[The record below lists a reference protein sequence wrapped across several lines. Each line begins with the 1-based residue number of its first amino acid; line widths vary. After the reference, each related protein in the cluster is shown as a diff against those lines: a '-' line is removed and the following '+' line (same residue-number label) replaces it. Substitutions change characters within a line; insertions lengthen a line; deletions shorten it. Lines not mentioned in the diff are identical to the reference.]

1 MAEVVSLQLEE
12 DQSGEEAMMQDFV
25 RLHMMSM
32 LQPFAERVQVIQEHV
47 KLLQDAQHQ
56 SLGQVKH
63 LEGCSAAQSEELQ
76 KLSEEVQRHKEQLE
90 AQQLELATVKKERNR
105 LEGNHEITKASV
117 AKAREMAEE
126 LAELVEKLREQQKG
140 SMEKLELC
148 HTEWQELD
156 KRLVER
162 FDTRLDKQGRVC
174 KELQLDEA
182 IGMCWAG
189 MGWNEKQLELQKL
202 LQQAKSSGDRACLCC
217 VGTHQFSGA
226 PGKRNHLSLSLEAL
240 KEGLETSSR
249 GHQAA
254 AHELREELEGLKEEL
269 LQRSKAWAD
278 TNREAWS
285 LVLGFVFATCDW
297 PAGEAEKV
305 IRDYLY
311 RAKSHATW
319 VIPSFDFDE
328 YFHLNSGNIFPDGKI
343 PQDYLRHEAHL
354 QERLGQPDTVEDLDP
369 VGVVNH
375 YRVPDRD
382 PLAQTFDDKLVA
394 DAHLQ
399 ERLGQPDTVEA
410 LPKYVYNVH
419 LANDAW
425 WHWLKD
431 FDPKTKRSSVIPMTP
446 DMMATVVSS
455 VPTEHISLNE
465 SIGYVHHYRIPHGD
479 PQAKTYD
486 DHLVSDND
494 KLTEAIER
502 RFGQK
507 LPALLKRFSE
517 AIPQPAQ

>member
-174 KELQLDEA
+174 KEL
-182 IGMCWAG
+182 
-189 MGWNEKQLELQKL
+189 NEKQLELQK
-202 LQQAKSSGDRACLCC
+202 
-217 VGTHQFSGA
+217 
-226 PGKRNHLSLSLEAL
+226 NHLSLSLEAL

-278 TNREAWS
+278 TNRE
-285 LVLGFVFATCDW
+285 V
-297 PAGEAEKV
+297 
-305 IRDYLY
+305 
-311 RAKSHATW
+311 H
-319 VIPSFDFDE
+319 
-328 YFHLNSGNIFPDGKI
+328 
-343 PQDYLRHEAHL
+343 HL
-354 QERLGQPDTVEDLDP
+354 QTWAEELRQLQQLTEKQDVAQAELQAQQQRLAQLEQRLSDILLRPDHEGSALRDELELVQKQLQQFSAEVLKGKDQQKAHVDLLSSASNRLHDLEGELPRLHEQLNECKGEVEDLATWRTDSSQVLQGTQRSLSRAEAQLGEMQGRVKELGTGYEEVRQEQGSTRESLTKMSVETSKGYEPNIGALNSDGHGEVP
-369 VGVVNH
+369 VG
-375 YRVPDRD
+375 
-382 PLAQTFDDKLVA
+382 AMQGT
-394 DAHLQ
+394 
-399 ERLGQPDTVEA
+399 GQCQSV
-410 LPKYVYNVH
+410 LLRQGPKRT
-419 LANDAW
+419 
-425 WHWLKD
+425 
-431 FDPKTKRSSVIPMTP
+431 PSS
-446 DMMATVVSS
+446 
-455 VPTEHISLNE
+455 
-465 SIGYVHHYRIPHGD
+465 R
-479 PQAKTYD
+479 
-486 DHLVSDND
+486 
-494 KLTEAIER
+494 TEAWK
-502 RFGQK
+502 F
-507 LPALLKRFSE
+507 AC
-517 AIPQPAQ
+517 